1 MGFALALGAVVKRLA
16 ALLLLWPL
24 TAWSA
29 EHTVIIAGLG
39 GEPAYE
45 KRFREQAT
53 TIAEYVRGNGGR
65 DAVTV
70 LSGAEA
76 KREAVQRAFAAL
88 AQRAQ
93 ADDVLTIVLIGHGTF
108 DGEHY
113 RFNIPGP
120 DLTAAELAALF
131 DRLPA
136 RRQLIVNTTSA
147 SGAVIEDWIRPE
159 RIVIAATKSGGE
171 RTATRF
177 AQFWAQAMTTP
188 AADLNRDD
196 LVTASEA
203 FEYAQRAVETSFRT
217 DASLATEHSRME
229 GESTAAFA
237 VARFGAAR
245 TYAGDAQVA
254 ALLRERGALE
264 LQLDDVKG
272 RQASLEESAY
282 YDALEGVLVKIALLQ
297 QRIDARS
304 GGGGE

>member
-1 MGFALALGAVVKRLA
+1 MRRL
-16 ALLLLWPL
+16 ALLLLWPFA
-24 TAWSA
+24 AWSA

-53 TIAEYVRGNGGR
+53 TLAEFARSDAGP

-70 LSGAEA
+70 LIGAEA
-76 KREAVQRAFAAL
+76 KREAVQRAFATL
-88 AQRAQ
+88 AKRAR
-93 ADDVLTIVLIGHGTF
+93 AEDVVTIVLIGHGTF

-120 DLTAAELAALF
+120 DLTGAELAALF

-147 SGAVIEDWIRPE
+147 SGGTIEDWTRPD
-159 RIVIAATKSGGE
+159 RVVIAATKSGGE

-177 AQFWAQAMTTP
+177 AKFWAQATTTP
-188 AADLNRDD
+188 HADLNRDD
-196 LVTASEA
+196 LVTAAEA
-203 FEYAQRAVETSFRT
+203 FDYAQRQVDASFRT
-217 DASLATEHSRME
+217 DASLATEHARMA
-229 GESTAAFA
+229 GEDAAAFA

-245 TYAGDAQVA
+245 MYAGDARIA
-254 ALLRERGALE
+254 ALLKERGALE
-264 LQLDDVKG
+264 LRLNEVKEQKPSLD
-272 RQASLEESAY
+272 ESAY

-304 GGGGE
+304 GGGGP